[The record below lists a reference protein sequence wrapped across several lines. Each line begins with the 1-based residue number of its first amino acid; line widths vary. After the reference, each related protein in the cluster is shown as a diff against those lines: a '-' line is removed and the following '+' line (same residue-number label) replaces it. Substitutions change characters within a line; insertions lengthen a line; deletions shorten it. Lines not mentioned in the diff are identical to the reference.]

1 MNAQPTVRTNWRGRP
16 PAAATAATAATSSV
30 FRRLAAALPAAVSAV
45 VLGSLATPTPASA
58 ATQATYY
65 VAPDGSDSNSG
76 TISAPFKTLQH
87 ARDVVRTVN
96 GNMTG
101 DINVYLRGGTYPVGS
116 TIDFTSADSGTNGHH
131 VVYSAYPGE
140 KPVLDAGVQVS
151 GWTQHSGNIW
161 KATLNRD
168 DKLRAL
174 YVNGKRAQMASK
186 TINSAGCYGTYTVTA
201 GQAPWAWES
210 GSQCDGAKYS
220 LSDLPA
226 IASHQDDVEIVSATT
241 WTTAI
246 VGVRQITTSS
256 DGANRVALFQQPGA
270 AIAQAPPYGPFRAG
284 GSHTFMN
291 AYEFLDQPGEFYFDK
306 STHTV
311 YYYKSSSEDMTS
323 AQVFAPNNVS
333 TLLKIAGTSRTDHA
347 RNLTFSGLT
356 VEHSDW
362 NLTNVAG
369 SVFRQGTQGNAG
381 SNVYARQNFHA
392 YTYRNV
398 DLPPA
403 AVQIENADGI
413 VLQGNTVQHTGADG
427 ITLANDVTDSQ
438 LTGNVTNDI
447 AGSALTVGHP
457 QHVYIGDYTPTN
469 HEKYPVNVEGVCK
482 NITVRDNYLYDSAV
496 LFQGSSPVSAYFVDT
511 LDVEHN
517 RIEKSPWAGITLGW
531 GWWNFDGSTNSIN
544 PGNPT
549 TTSKNSTVKYNEL
562 IDTMQVLGD
571 SAPIYTLGSQP
582 GTEISNNYIKG
593 VPAGHKYGLHPDE
606 GSAFISYHDNVFDVD
621 PGLAYTVN
629 SGTWGRQHDLAITNN
644 YGTLNKIFD
653 RNVPNSTIQDVRG
666 YGDNVWPAQAYG
678 IALNAG
684 LEEAYKNLLPAA
696 VTAPQDYALPASTF
710 AGTGVMT
717 VPVRSPKDATKT
729 LWLAP
734 AGTTTFAAGPTMTSA
749 SGTATSIRVPQT
761 AGDYRL
767 YVVDAQGNASP
778 ASKALVRQRW
788 NHVDDKAAGV
798 TYSGTWSNW
807 NDTKDMNGSEK
818 FTNTAGNYAEFAFTG
833 TGVRY
838 LSMTQPN
845 MGKVDV
851 YLDGTLAQAGIDAYA
866 ATVTK
871 QVPLFERTNLA
882 AGPHTIKVV
891 CTGTKNSA
899 ASNTV
904 CALDAFAAIQFPA
917 KNANYKV
924 VNKGSNKAIDV
935 SGGSLSAGAHI
946 IQWTDSGA
954 GNQNWRFV
962 PVGDGSYE
970 IVTRNSALVMDVSG
984 AATADG
990 ATIVQSS
997 DTNVANQHWTLTA
1010 SGNGYYK
1017 IKNVNSGKVLD
1028 VSWGGTQLVQ
1038 STDTNADSQ
1047 LWKVV
1052 NVD

>member
-1 MNAQPTVRTNWRGRP
+1 MKPLTSTLRKLSAVL
-16 PAAATAATAATSSV
+16 AT
-30 FRRLAAALPAAVSAV
+30 ALPA
-45 VLGSLATPTPASA
+45 VLLTSLVTPTPASA

-65 VAPDGSDSNSG
+65 VAPTGDDANAG
-76 TISAPFKTLQH
+76 TITAPFKTLQH

-96 GNMTG
+96 DNMTG
-101 DINVYLRGGTYPVGS
+101 DINVYLRGGTYPVSS
-116 TIDFTSADSGTNGHH
+116 TIAFTSADSGTNGHH
-131 VVYSAYPGE
+131 VVYAAYPGE
-140 KPVLDAGVQVS
+140 KPVLDGGVQVT

-168 DKLRAL
+168 NKLRAL

-186 TINSAGCYGTYTVTA
+186 TINSAGCYGTYSVTA

-226 IASHQDDVEIVSATT
+226 IASNQDDVEIKSATT

-270 AIAQAPPYGPFRAG
+270 AIAQGSAYGPFKAG

-306 STHTV
+306 TNHTV
-311 YYYKSSSEDMTS
+311 YYYKSSSEDMTT
-323 AQVFAPNNVS
+323 ANVFAPNNVS

-347 RNLTFSGLT
+347 RNITFSGLT

-362 NLTNVAG
+362 NLVNVAG
-369 SVFRQGTQGNAG
+369 SVFRQSQQGNTV
-381 SNVYARQNFHA
+381 STVYVRQNFHV

-427 ITLANDVTDSQ
+427 ITLANDVTDTQ

-457 QHVYIGDYTPTN
+457 QHVYIGDYTSTN

-482 NITVRDNYLYDSAV
+482 NISITDNYLYDSAV
-496 LFQGSSPVSAYFVDT
+496 LFEASSPVSAYFVDS
-511 LDVEHN
+511 LSVQHN

-549 TTSKNSTVKYNEL
+549 STAKNNTIKYNQIL
-562 IDTMQVLGD
+562 DTMQVLDD

-582 GTEISNNYIKG
+582 GTEISDNYIKG

-606 GSAFISYHDNVFDVD
+606 GSAFINEHDNVLDVD
-621 PGLAYTVN
+621 PGVYFAIN
-629 SGTWGRQHDLAITNN
+629 SGTWGRQHDLTLTNN
-644 YGTLNKIFD
+644 YGTVDKIAG
-653 RNVPNSTIQDVRG
+653 RNVPNSTITDVKG
-666 YGDNVWPAQAYG
+666 YGDNVWPSQAYS

-684 LEEAYKNLLPAA
+684 LEDAYKNLVPQSRVAL
-696 VTAPQDYALPASTF
+696 QDYTLPASTF

-717 VPVRSPKDATKT
+717 IPVRSPKDATKT

-749 SGTATSIRVPQT
+749 SGTATSISVPK
-761 AGDYRL
+761 AVGDYRL
-767 YVVDAQGNASP
+767 YVVDAQGNVSA

-818 FTNTAGNYAEFAFTG
+818 FTSTAGNYAEFSFTG
-833 TGVRY
+833 SGVRY

-851 YLDGTLAQAGIDAYA
+851 YIDGTLAQAGIDAYA
-866 ATVTK
+866 PTVTK
-871 QVPLFERTNLA
+871 QVPLFEKTNLA
-882 AGPHTIKVV
+882 AGPHTIRVV
-891 CTGTKNSA
+891 CTGTKNT
-899 ASNTV
+899 ASSSTV
-904 CALDAFAAIQFPA
+904 CALDAFASISFPA
-917 KNANYKV
+917 KNANYKM
-924 VNKGSNKAIDV
+924 VNKSSSKAVDV
-935 SGGSLSAGAHI
+935 SGGSLSAGANI
-946 IQWTDSGA
+946 IQWTDSGT

-970 IVTRNSALVMDVSG
+970 IVSRNSALVMDVSG

-990 ATIVQSS
+990 ASVIQSS
-997 DTNVANQHWTLTA
+997 DTNAANQHWTLVAT
-1010 SGNGYYK
+1010 GNGYYK
-1017 IKNVNSGKVLD
+1017 IKNVNSDKVLD
-1028 VSWGGTQLVQ
+1028 VSSGGTQLVQ
-1038 STDTNADSQ
+1038 TTDTNADSQ